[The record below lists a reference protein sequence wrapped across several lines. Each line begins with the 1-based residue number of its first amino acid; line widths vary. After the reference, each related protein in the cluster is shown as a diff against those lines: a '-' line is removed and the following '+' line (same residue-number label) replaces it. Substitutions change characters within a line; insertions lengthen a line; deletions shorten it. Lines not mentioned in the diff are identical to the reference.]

1 MMFRTVKQN
10 LGMLSAHLA
19 GLLRRWKA
27 LFIGKG
33 AFSPQSPVFESFFIL
48 PVSTHYSAAALFLK
62 KSVFFMARVWGK
74 TSDSPMGFGPLL
86 PRITVPGSGCC
97 YL

>member
-62 KSVFFMARVWGK
+62 KSLWGK
-74 TSDSPMGFGPLL
+74 TSDSPMGFGLLL